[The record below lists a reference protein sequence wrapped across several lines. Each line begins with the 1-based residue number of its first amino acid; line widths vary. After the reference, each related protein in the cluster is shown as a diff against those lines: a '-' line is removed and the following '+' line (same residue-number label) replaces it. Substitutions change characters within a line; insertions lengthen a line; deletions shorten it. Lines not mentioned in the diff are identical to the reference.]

1 MSENATVK
9 QLASHPEW
17 LNEWHKRIT
26 ALKNVPSLFQ
36 MVWAAAPLVVTSS
49 VVCRLLAA
57 MVPLGILAVTRL
69 IIDSIYRLTSH
80 HTPLPGMFWWL
91 VVLEFGLASLA
102 MVTAR
107 LIDFCDTRLADRFL
121 CYIYTSLIDHAS
133 SLDLVSY
140 EDPLFYDKLERARV
154 Q

>member
-1 MSENATVK
+1 MTKFMSKSATEK

-17 LNEWHKRIT
+17 LNEWQKRIT

-36 MVWAAAPLVVTSS
+36 MVWAATPLVVISS

-91 VVLEFGLASLA
+91 VGLEFALASLA
-102 MVTAR
+102 MITAR
-107 LIDFCDTRLADRFL
+107 LIDFCDSR
-121 CYIYTSLIDHAS
+121 
-133 SLDLVSY
+133 
-140 EDPLFYDKLERARV
+140 KG
-154 Q
+154 